1 MLFHQLAGNFFFQ
14 SKIIAELG
22 TAGVALLNS
31 GSNPCPPD
39 RLSVE
44 DLVHFAQHWEYS
56 PQMAWSKLLL
66 TYLPPLYNAFDKQ
79 NAMYSICLTDFP
91 LPRRRYSIK
100 RVPRPANPLHT
111 CSAFSEW
118 CCQTQLQNL
127 NQAASTQ
134 IFQDFNCI
142 QWGWSSISIDVYSVE
157 SCLRL

>member
-56 PQMAWSKLLL
+56 PQMAWSKWLL

-100 RVPRPANPLHT
+100 RSPWPANPLHT
-111 CSAFSEW
+111 CSAFSKW
-118 CCQTQLQNL
+118 VMLSNS
-127 NQAASTQ
+127 AAE
-134 IFQDFNCI
+134 FEP
-142 QWGWSSISIDVYSVE
+142 GSIYTDISGLKLYSV
-157 SCLRL
+157 RLK